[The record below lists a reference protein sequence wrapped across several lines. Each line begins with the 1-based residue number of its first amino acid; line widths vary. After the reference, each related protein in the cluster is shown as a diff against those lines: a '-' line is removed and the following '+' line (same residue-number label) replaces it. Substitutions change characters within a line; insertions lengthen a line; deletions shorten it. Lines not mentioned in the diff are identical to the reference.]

1 VRRHQWCAERGAWG
15 KKLEEK
21 EEEMSAELSREE
33 REGEERKVRKF
44 GGEEWREWNGKRG
57 LDLILP
63 EATKHSP
70 RFARVAAWK
79 LRHHTHT
86 KLADCSGVLRQ

>member
-1 VRRHQWCAERGAWG
+1 
-15 KKLEEK
+15 
-21 EEEMSAELSREE
+21 MSAELSREE

-79 LRHHTHT
+79 LRHDTHKT
-86 KLADCSGVLRQ
+86 CRLFRCLQAVRLQGHKITPEVGTAHHRPSPFWV